1 MAVVER
7 FKQEPMYGL
16 SANKSGVGESST
28 VLLTALGDRDSE
40 KNFLLRT
47 SGRLLTDCTLFIA
60 KGGGGARVFK
70 NFTPPPPS
78 KHRPLFEFPLAINNV
93 NREWAKRLA
102 CEYSRFS

>member
-1 MAVVER
+1 MFNAPPGIEPLRRKHYSLTSPQWPPWGQKKVAIVER

-60 KGGGGARVFK
+60 KGGGTSF
-70 NFTPPPPS
+70 
-78 KHRPLFEFPLAINNV
+78 
-93 NREWAKRLA
+93 
-102 CEYSRFS
+102 

>member
-1 MAVVER
+1 
-7 FKQEPMYGL
+7 MYGL
-16 SANKSGVGESST
+16 SANKSSVGESST

-60 KGGGGARVFK
+60 NGGGGARVFK

-78 KHRPLFEFPLAINNV
+78 KHRPLFEFPLAINNL

>member
-1 MAVVER
+1 
-7 FKQEPMYGL
+7 MYGL
-16 SANKSGVGESST
+16 SANKSGGGESST

-40 KNFLLRT
+40 KNFLRTSAQGGYLRT
-47 SGRLLTDCTLFIA
+47 VRYLLLRGEGGHEFLKTL
-60 KGGGGARVFK
+60 
-70 NFTPPPPS
+70 PPPPS

>member
-1 MAVVER
+1 
-7 FKQEPMYGL
+7 MYGL

-70 NFTPPPPS
+70 NFTPPPS

>member
-40 KNFLLRT
+40 
-47 SGRLLTDCTLFIA
+47 RLLTDCTLFIA

-70 NFTPPPPS
+70 NFTPPPLLNTALSSNSP
-78 KHRPLFEFPLAINNV
+78 
-93 NREWAKRLA
+93 
-102 CEYSRFS
+102 

>member
-1 MAVVER
+1 
-7 FKQEPMYGL
+7 MYGL

-60 KGGGGARVFK
+60 KGGGGARGFK

>member
-1 MAVVER
+1 MAIVER

-70 NFTPPPPS
+70 NFTPPPLLNTALSSNSP
-78 KHRPLFEFPLAINNV
+78 
-93 NREWAKRLA
+93 
-102 CEYSRFS
+102 

>member
-1 MAVVER
+1 MAIVER

-47 SGRLLTDCTLFIA
+47 SGRLLTDCYLLLRGEGGHEFLKTL
-60 KGGGGARVFK
+60 
-70 NFTPPPPS
+70 PPPLLLNTALSSP
-78 KHRPLFEFPLAINNV
+78 
-93 NREWAKRLA
+93 
-102 CEYSRFS
+102 

>member
-16 SANKSGVGESST
+16 SANKSGGGESST

-40 KNFLLRT
+40 KNFLRT

-60 KGGGGARVFK
+60 KGRGGGGARVFK
-70 NFTPPPPS
+70 NFTPP
-78 KHRPLFEFPLAINNV
+78 LL
-93 NREWAKRLA
+93 
-102 CEYSRFS
+102 

>member
-1 MAVVER
+1 
-7 FKQEPMYGL
+7 MYGL

-60 KGGGGARVFK
+60 KGGGGTRVCK

-78 KHRPLFEFPLAINNV
+78 KHRPLFEFPLAIINV